1 MVDIATVEIAPEI
14 LSLIPRATA
23 SELSVLPLWVEGGGL
38 LVAIPEGSDAQV
50 LSDLEFVLGRP
61 VRGVAVPVE
70 TLKEALHRF
79 YGISRSQAEGTEP
92 ADSEFVLLK
101 EAEEGKA
108 AGLPP
113 SVGEATADGSIVA
126 LVNRTITEA
135 IRMGASDIHVEPY
148 ERALRI
154 RYRLDGVLHEMAHPP
169 YEKARALISRLKI
182 MADLDIAEKRRP
194 QDGRIRV
201 KEGDKVIDIR
211 VSSLP
216 TDFGEKIVL
225 RILDKSALRLD
236 LKGLGFTRED
246 LRIFQ
251 RTIRLPYGMIL
262 VTGPTGSGK
271 TTTLYAAL
279 NSINSPEL
287 NITTI
292 EDPIEYNLAGINQ
305 THVRADIGLTFA
317 AVLRSILRQDPN
329 VIMVGEIRDTETA
342 QIAIRAALTGHLV
355 FSTLHTNDA
364 PSALTRLV
372 DMGVEPFLVA
382 SSVKMILA
390 QRLLRNICADCAK
403 PYELPSD
410 EQEELLCSA
419 GRSPVNLRKGTGCRS
434 CNNTGYRGRS
444 AVYEVLSI
452 TNGLGDLIARNRPV
466 SEVRALAKKGGMK
479 TLREAALEKALAG
492 ETSMEEVLRETVA

>member
-1 MVDIATVEIAPEI
+1 MVDLGTVEISPDTLA
-14 LSLIPRATA
+14 LIPRSTA
-23 SELSVLPLWVEGGGL
+23 SELNVLPLGLEGDVL
-38 LVAIPEGSDAQV
+38 SVAVAEGSITQA

-61 VRGVAVPVE
+61 VRGVPVAGD
-70 TLKEALHRF
+70 ALREGLQRF
-79 YGISRSQAEGTEP
+79 YGISPGEADRTGSAESQ
-92 ADSEFVLLK
+92 FVLLE
-101 EAEEGKA
+101 EAEGGEG
-108 AGLPP
+108 
-113 SVGEATADGSIVA
+113 SEARAPGKRETDGSIIA
-126 LVNRTITEA
+126 LVNQLVTEA
-135 IRMGASDIHVEPY
+135 IRLGASDIHVEPY
-148 ERALRI
+148 ERDLRI
-154 RYRLDGVLHEMAHPP
+154 RYRLDGVLHEIAHPP
-169 YEKARALISRLKI
+169 QEKARALISRLKI

-201 KEGDKVIDIR
+201 KEGEKVIDIR

-236 LKGLGFTRED
+236 LAGLGFSCED
-246 LRIFQ
+246 LRLFE

-279 NSINSPEL
+279 NSINRPEI

-329 VIMVGEIRDTETA
+329 VIMLGEIRDTETA

-364 PSALTRLV
+364 PSALTRLI

-390 QRLLRNICADCAK
+390 QRLLRNVCLECAAS
-403 PYELPSD
+403 YELRSD
-410 EQEELLCSA
+410 EREELIGLAEGLPASLKKGRGCRLCS
-419 GRSPVNLRKGTGCRS
+419 
-434 CNNTGYRGRS
+434 NTGYKGRS
-444 AVYEVLSI
+444 AVFEVLSVN
-452 TNGLGDLIARNRPV
+452 NGLADLIAHNALL
-466 SEVRALAKKGGMK
+466 SEIRSKAKAGGMR
-479 TLREAALEKALAG
+479 TLREAALAKALAG
-492 ETSMEEVLRETVA
+492 ETSIEEVLRETVA